1 MTTPKDSN
9 IRGILEKIGE
19 ITEQAAD
26 DAYIF
31 RGESEEHEKVSSTLY
46 RQYEDEIEAGHV
58 DIEAM
63 QIAMLRD
70 AKQHTDETNDI
81 EILTQL
87 QHYGGK
93 TNLIDFTTDIHIAL
107 FFACNGSSKVD
118 GRVILERARRTR
130 HEVARNP
137 RNRIISQKSVF
148 VRPPKGF
155 IEPELDKIILVP
167 RELKQIMLGYLQKNH
182 GISTATIY
190 NDLHGFIID
199 QPNHET
205 AYMEFFKGRTCQEKG
220 NHREAIRHYTKSIES
235 KPNFTVAYYN
245 RSLVYLHEEEYDRT
259 IEDCDKVISWNPD
272 FAEAYC
278 QRGAAYWYKGDYDQ
292 AIADCDK
299 AIDLKSNFALAYNN
313 RGAAYEVKGR
323 LDQAFS
329 DYSKAIELDS
339 DLADAHYNRGIAR
352 LQWREWDK
360 AGIDLRNAKSRGK
373 DVTIAFHREHK
384 TIKDFERQHGVNLPE
399 NIKAILAPPQGAS
412 G

>member
-1 MTTPKDSN
+1 M
-9 IRGILEKIGE
+9 
-19 ITEQAAD
+19 TEQAAD
-26 DAYIF
+26 DDDYIF
-31 RGESEEHEKVSSTLY
+31 RGESGEYEKVSSTLY
-46 RQYEDEIEAGHV
+46 RQYEDEIEAGRV

-63 QIAMLRD
+63 QREMLQD
-70 AKQHTDETNDI
+70 AKQHTDETDDI

-107 FFACNGSSKVD
+107 FFACNGSPKVD
-118 GRVILERARRTR
+118 GRVILERTRRTR
-130 HEVARNP
+130 REVARNP

-155 IEPELDKIILVP
+155 IEPEPGKIALVQ
-167 RELKQIMLGYLQKNH
+167 RELKKTILDYLQKHH

-205 AYMEFFKGRTCQEKG
+205 AYMEFFKGLTCQEKG
-220 NHREAIRHYTKSIES
+220 NHKEAVRHYTKSIES
-235 KPNFTVAYYN
+235 KPNFTVAYHN
-245 RSLVYLHEEEYDRT
+245 RSTAYLHEEEYGRV
-259 IEDCDKVISWNPD
+259 IEDCNKVITWNPN
-272 FAEAYC
+272 FSEAYL
-278 QRGAAYWYKGDYDQ
+278 QRGVAYWYKGDYDQ

-299 AIDLKSNFALAYNN
+299 AIDLKPNHALAYNN
-313 RGAAYEVKGR
+313 RGAAYEEKGR

-329 DYSKAIELDS
+329 DYLKAIALDS
-339 DLADAHYNRGIAR
+339 DCADAHYNCGVAR
-352 LQWREWDK
+352 LQRREWDK
-360 AGIDLRNAKSRGK
+360 AEIDLRNAESRGK
-373 DVTIAFHREHK
+373 DVIIAFHKEHK
-384 TIKDFERQHGVNLPE
+384 TIEDFERQHGVNLPE